1 MPVQEDFSAAG
12 AMFRGD
18 TPRNRLRLLSSD
30 AVYAVSSKAANV
42 TINSLR
48 LDNVHEAAQ
57 KFVLKVTLEA
67 TTPPV
72 KVSKIGSRHLAA
84 VRCSRTLLLGNFV
97 ELTVNIAQFQNYYSP
112 AVWFNSQFWTLW
124 HAINVCRCVSWCRLK
139 LPICNMQILF
149 MWC

>member
-57 KFVLKVTLEA
+57 KFVLKVTLA
-67 TTPPV
+67 GHNTT
-72 KVSKIGSRHLAA
+72 SEG
-84 VRCSRTLLLGNFV
+84 
-97 ELTVNIAQFQNYYSP
+97 QQN
-112 AVWFNSQFWTLW
+112 
-124 HAINVCRCVSWCRLK
+124 RE
-139 LPICNMQILF
+139 
-149 MWC
+149 